1 MNTHAP
7 VLLLKDFDFEAGQ
20 FSGYASVFNVVD
32 AQGDVVLPGAFE
44 ASLRKGLPKLFLHH
58 RPDQVPGRLLRASE
72 DSAGLLV
79 EGQLNLET
87 QLGRETRASL
97 RAGDLDGLSIG
108 ARVDDFDTKGD
119 VRLLKKMTLHEISI
133 VATPANAGARVTTT
147 KSARPATVREF
158 EAVVKSLGFSHRES
172 KTLAATFS
180 SLPGVEPEPDPSPEL
195 ARIAAA
201 LDAFRRAL

>member
-1 MNTHAP
+1 VKA
-7 VLLLKDFDFEAGQ
+7 A
-20 FSGYASVFNVVD
+20 
-32 AQGDVVLPGAFE
+32 
-44 ASLRKGLPKLFLHH
+44 
-58 RPDQVPGRLLRASE
+58 E

-108 ARVDDFDTKGD
+108 ARVDDFDNTKGAA
-119 VRLLKKMTLHEISI
+119 RLLTRLTLVEVSV

-158 EAVVKSLGFSHRES
+158 EAVIKSLGFSGREA
-172 KTLAATFS
+172 KVLAATFS